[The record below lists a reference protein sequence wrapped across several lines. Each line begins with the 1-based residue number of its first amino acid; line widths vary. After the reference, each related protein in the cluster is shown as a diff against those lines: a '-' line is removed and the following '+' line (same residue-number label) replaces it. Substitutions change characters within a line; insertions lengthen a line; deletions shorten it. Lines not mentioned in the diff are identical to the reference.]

1 MVGGTSTQAHLKA
14 QTCGVLQRGKKD
26 ISEHGM
32 CGRNRKEASPHVP
45 WGPNQSTLTD
55 LAQQHNTSN
64 MGEPVGAKRV
74 AQGPG
79 GTGRDHSSNAEIQCG
94 EDGTPGQDPIPN
106 AHGCIAVGVQTM
118 ALSDL

>member
-1 MVGGTSTQAHLKA
+1 MKSKFHLL
-14 QTCGVLQRGKKD
+14 LQRGKKD
-26 ISEHGM
+26 MSEHGM
-32 CGRNRKEASPHVP
+32 HGRSRKGASPHVP
-45 WGPNQSTLTD
+45 RGPNQSTLTD
-55 LAQQHNTSN
+55 LAQQHNTGN
-64 MGEPVGAKRV
+64 MGEPMGAKRV

-106 AHGCIAVGVQTM
+106 AHGCVAVGVQTM

>member
-1 MVGGTSTQAHLKA
+1 MGGGTSTQAHLKA
-14 QTCGVLQRGKKD
+14 QTCNVLQRGKKD

-55 LAQQHNTSN
+55 LAQQHNTSD
-64 MGEPVGAKRV
+64 MDEPVSATRV

-79 GTGRDHSSNAEIQCG
+79 GTGRDHSSDAEIQCG
-94 EDGTPGQDPIPN
+94 EDVHTGARPDPTRTWLCSRRHTD
-106 AHGCIAVGVQTM
+106 HG
-118 ALSDL
+118 LKEF

>member
-1 MVGGTSTQAHLKA
+1 M
-14 QTCGVLQRGKKD
+14 D
-26 ISEHGM
+26 
-32 CGRNRKEASPHVP
+32 
-45 WGPNQSTLTD
+45 
-55 LAQQHNTSN
+55 
-64 MGEPVGAKRV
+64 EPVGAKSV

-118 ALSDL
+118 ALSDLFDH